1 MTGGDVAKRRTSAR
15 EKRLAKRTERSADPI
30 VVTAADPSRM
40 GRITALAADLERL
53 SDDGL
58 FGDDDQSITL
68 PAVWGNPPSRAAREV
83 AESENLRKAF
93 LTRQSVLGASV
104 SRSQAA
110 ALLGVS
116 EQAVTKHLDQGR
128 IVGIKDKGRIVGI
141 KDKGRWAI
149 PAWQLDADTR
159 DGYLVG
165 LDRLARVFPGGPV
178 ALTRWVT
185 TPAADFAGNTPRDML
200 ARNRVDEVVRAA
212 QALTA
217 KGW

>member
-1 MTGGDVAKRRTSAR
+1 MTRTDVPKRRRAAGKRAANAARADRTAAATGVTADHSAR
-15 EKRLAKRTERSADPI
+15 AERIA
-30 VVTAADPSRM
+30 
-40 GRITALAADLERL
+40 RIAADLEEL
-53 SDDGL
+53 ANDGL
-58 FGDDDQSITL
+58 IGDDAQAIDL
-68 PAVWGNPPSRAAREV
+68 PAVWGRDPSRTTREL
-83 AESENLRKAF
+83 AESANLKKAF
-93 LTRQSVLGASV
+93 LTRQSVLQASV
-104 SRSQAA
+104 SRGQAA
-110 ALLGVS
+110 ALLGLS

-128 IVGIKDKGRIVGI
+128 IIGI

-159 DGYLVG
+159 DGYLAG
-165 LDRLARVFPGGPV
+165 IDRLARVFPGGPI

-185 TPAADFAGNTPRDML
+185 RPAADFDGRTPRDML

>member
-1 MTGGDVAKRRTSAR
+1 MVTGGDVAKRRTSAR
-15 EKRLAKRTERSADPI
+15 EKRIAKRTERSADST
-30 VVTAADPSRM
+30 VVTAADHSRM
-40 GRITALAADLERL
+40 GRITALAADLEKL
-53 SDDGL
+53 ADDGL

-68 PAVWGNPPSRAAREV
+68 PAVWGNAPSRAAREL

-93 LTRQSVLGASV
+93 LTRQSVLGSSV
-104 SRSQAA
+104 SRGQAA
-110 ALLGVS
+110 ALLGLS
-116 EQAVTKHLDQGR
+116 EQAVTKHLDQ
-128 IVGIKDKGRIVGI
+128 GRIVGI

-165 LDRLARVFPGGPV
+165 IDRLARVFPGGPV

>member
-1 MTGGDVAKRRTSAR
+1 MTGADVARRRISAR
-15 EKRLAKRTERSADPI
+15 EKRIAKRTVRSADSTL
-30 VVTAADPSRM
+30 VTAADHSRI
-40 GRITALAADLERL
+40 GRITALAADLEKL
-53 SDDGL
+53 ADDGL
-58 FGDDDQSITL
+58 LGDDDQSITL
-68 PAVWGNPPSRAAREV
+68 PAIWGNTPSRAAREL

-93 LTRQSVLGASV
+93 LNRRSVLGSSV
-104 SRSQAA
+104 SRSEAA
-110 ALLGVS
+110 ALLGLS

-128 IVGIKDKGRIVGI
+128 IVGIKDR
-141 KDKGRWAI
+141 GRWAI

-165 LDRLARVFPGGPV
+165 IDRLARAFPGGPV

-185 TPAADFAGNTPRDML
+185 EPAADFAGITPRDML

>member
-1 MTGGDVAKRRTSAR
+1 MTRTDAAKRRPAAGKRAANAARADRTAAAPGVTADHSAR
-15 EKRLAKRTERSADPI
+15 AERIA
-30 VVTAADPSRM
+30 
-40 GRITALAADLERL
+40 RIAADLEEL
-53 SDDGL
+53 ANDGL
-58 FGDDDQSITL
+58 IGDDEQAIDL
-68 PAVWGNPPSRAAREV
+68 PAVWGRDPSRTTREL
-83 AESENLRKAF
+83 AESANLKKAF
-93 LTRQSVLGASV
+93 LTRQSVLQASV
-104 SRSQAA
+104 SRGQAA
-110 ALLGVS
+110 ALLGLS

-128 IVGIKDKGRIVGI
+128 IIGI

-159 DGYLVG
+159 DGYLDG
-165 LDRLARVFPGGPV
+165 IDRLARVFPGGPV

-185 TPAADFAGNTPRDML
+185 RPAADFDGRTPRDLL

>member
-1 MTGGDVAKRRTSAR
+1 MSG
-15 EKRLAKRTERSADPI
+15 
-30 VVTAADPSRM
+30 
-40 GRITALAADLERL
+40 
-53 SDDGL
+53 
-58 FGDDDQSITL
+58 
-68 PAVWGNPPSRAAREV
+68 
-83 AESENLRKAF
+83 
-93 LTRQSVLGASV
+93 
-104 SRSQAA
+104 
-110 ALLGVS
+110 
-116 EQAVTKHLDQGR
+116 QAVAKHLDQGR
-128 IVGIKDKGRIVGI
+128 IVGIKDKGHIVGI